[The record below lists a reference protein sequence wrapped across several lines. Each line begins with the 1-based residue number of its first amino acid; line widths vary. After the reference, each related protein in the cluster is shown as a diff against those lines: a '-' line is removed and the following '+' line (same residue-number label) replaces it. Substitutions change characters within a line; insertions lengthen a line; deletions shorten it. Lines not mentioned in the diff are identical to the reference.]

1 MVQRPDPLESTP
13 PAFGEEAARQILRE
27 SFGVESSSLN
37 PLAGERDQNFRANTA
52 DGRRFLFKISNP
64 ADDRPILDL
73 QAAALRHIER
83 VDPGLPVMR
92 ARPAVTGEPW
102 VEVPGP
108 DGRTYPARLFTFL
121 PGKVTANTALTTEAI
136 WSHGQITARLGR
148 ALRGFFHPAADYE
161 ILWDIT
167 HMPKLRPLLT
177 HLSDG
182 PRKAQVGWVL
192 DRFQELVAPALP
204 GLRAQVIH
212 GDMSLDNVLLG
223 DDLRVS
229 GIVDFGD
236 MTHAPL
242 VCDLA
247 VAVADVLHGREDA
260 IEAADALIGGYVSVT
275 PLEDEEAGLLADL
288 VAARLATEITVTAW
302 RQRLYPD
309 NVAYAASGEPG
320 ARAFLDAIEAM
331 GIDAVARRFRE
342 ACRRLPYRRSA
353 TSDLLERRRRALP
366 RSPLFYEHPV
376 HLVRGEG
383 VWLFDPDDLRY
394 LDCYNN
400 VPVVGHSH
408 PRVVQAVT
416 QQQRLLATHSRYLH
430 EAIVELAERLQATLP
445 PELDAVM
452 IVNSGSEAND
462 LAWRIARAATG
473 RAGAV
478 VTARAYHGLTEAT
491 HALSPEE
498 WAKGEQPAHVATI
511 PAPDG
516 YRGPYRREQ
525 DGWAHRYAAHID
537 EAARALGVH
546 DLAAV
551 FLDPAFTADG
561 ILSPPPTYLRE
572 AARRARALGG
582 LVVADEVQAG
592 HGRSG
597 THLWS
602 FQASGI
608 EPDMVVMGK
617 PMGNGFPV
625 AALVV
630 RSQLLRAIP
639 EEVEL
644 FSTFGGNPV
653 ACAAALAVLSIIED
667 EGLVANAANV
677 GSYLRQGLLTL
688 AERHPLIGDV
698 RGEGLLLG
706 VELTDEARAPAAGH
720 ARKVTEA
727 IRERGILLSATG
739 PAGNVLKIRPPLVF
753 QREHADL
760 LLQALDEILASL
772 RP

>member
-1 MVQRPDPLESTP
+1 MVKRPDPLESTP
-13 PAFGEEAARQILRE
+13 PAFGREAASQILRE
-27 SFGVESSSLN
+27 GFSVESSALT
-37 PLAGERDQNFRANTA
+37 PLAGERDQNFRVDTA
-52 DGRRFLFKISNP
+52 GGQSFLFKISNP
-64 ADDRPILDL
+64 ADDGPVLAM
-73 QAAALRHIER
+73 QAAALRHIEL

-92 ARPAVTGEPW
+92 ALPTMAGASW
-102 VEVPGP
+102 LEVPGP
-108 DGRTYPARLFTFL
+108 ESRIYAARLFTFL
-121 PGKVTANTALTTEAI
+121 PGQVATNTALTSAAM
-136 WSHGQITARLGR
+136 WSHGQTTARLGR

-167 HMPKLRPLLT
+167 NFPKLRPLLT
-177 HLSDG
+177 HISDG
-182 PRKAQVGWVL
+182 QRRAQVERVL
-192 DRFQELVAPALP
+192 DRFEARVAPSLP
-204 GLRAQVIH
+204 AFRAQVIH
-212 GDMSLDNVLLG
+212 GDMSLDNVLFG
-223 DDLRVS
+223 EDLRVS

-247 VAVADVLHGREDA
+247 VAVADVLHGRADA
-260 IEAADALIGGYVSVT
+260 IEAADAIIGGYVSVT

-288 VAARLATEITVTAW
+288 VAARLATEVTVTAW
-302 RQRLYPD
+302 RGGLYPD
-309 NVAYAASGEPG
+309 NTAYAASGEPG

-331 GIDAVARRFRE
+331 GTEAIGRRFRD
-342 ACRRLPYRRSA
+342 ACRRLPYQRSA
-353 TSDLLERRRRALP
+353 TGALLERRRRALP
-366 RSPLFYEHPV
+366 RSPLFYSQPV

-383 VWLFDPDDLRY
+383 VWLFDPDDRRY

-400 VPVVGHSH
+400 VAVAGHSH

-416 QQQRLLATHSRYLH
+416 QQEQLLATHSRYLH
-430 EAIVELAERLQATLP
+430 EAVVELAERLQATLP

-452 IVNSGSEAND
+452 VVNSGSEAND

-473 RAGAV
+473 RSGAV
-478 VTARAYHGLTEAT
+478 VTASAYHGLTEAT

-516 YRGPYRREQ
+516 YRGRYRRE
-525 DGWAHRYAAHID
+525 DERWLERYAAHID
-537 EAARALGVH
+537 DAARTLGDRGFAALY
-546 DLAAV
+546 
-551 FLDPAFTADG
+551 LDPALTADG
-561 ILSPPPTYLRE
+561 ILWPPPAYLTE
-572 AARRARALGG
+572 AARRAQTLGALM
-582 LVVADEVQAG
+582 VADEVQAG

-597 THLWS
+597 RHLWS

-608 EPDMVVMGK
+608 SPDVVVMGK

-630 RSQLLRAIP
+630 KSQLLEAIP

-653 ACAAALAVLSIIED
+653 ACVAALAVLDVIED
-667 EGLVANAANV
+667 EGLVTSAAKV
-677 GSYLRQGLLTL
+677 GSYLKHGLLTL
-688 AERHPLIGDV
+688 AERYPLIGDV

-706 VELTDEARAPAAGH
+706 VELIDDARAPAAGS
-720 ARKVTEA
+720 ARKITDA
-727 IRERGILLSATG
+727 MRERGVLLSATG

-753 QREHADL
+753 QNEHADL
-760 LLQALDEILASL
+760 LLQALDEVLASS
-772 RP
+772 